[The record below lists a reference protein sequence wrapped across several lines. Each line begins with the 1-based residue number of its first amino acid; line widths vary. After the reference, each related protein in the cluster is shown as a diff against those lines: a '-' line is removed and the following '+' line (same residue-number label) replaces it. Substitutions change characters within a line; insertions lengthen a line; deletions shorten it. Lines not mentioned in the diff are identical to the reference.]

1 MFIMNRLLTILIL
14 FIGYPV
20 FSQTSS
26 STSKLPAISNV
37 ASFKHGEELK
47 YVLRYGFITGG
58 TATISSMETKLGD
71 TNVFHSSAVAQTTG
85 LVDKLFKVYDIYESY
100 YTMDSNMPVKAV
112 RNIREGSYKYYDE
125 VTFNR
130 KENLVVS
137 QKSGKHKVPDKILDM
152 VSAFFYMRRI
162 DFSKTKVNDI
172 IYFDTFF
179 GDELFPF
186 SVIYK
191 GKEEIKT
198 DAGKF
203 KCLKFLPIVEPGR
216 IFKENDD
223 MLFWLSDDENKIPV
237 LVKFDMI
244 VGSFKCELTSFKN
257 LKYETKALIP
267 KK

>member
-1 MFIMNRLLTILIL
+1 MNRLFLLWALLIS
-14 FIGYPV
+14 YPV
-20 FSQTSS
+20 LAQTASNP
-26 STSKLPAISNV
+26 SKLPPIHGE
-37 ASFKHGEELK
+37 ASFKHGEELN

-58 TATISSMETKLGD
+58 TATITSVVTKMGD
-71 TNVFHSSAVAQTTG
+71 TDVFHSSAIAQTTG
-85 LVDKLFKVYDIYESY
+85 LVDKLFKVYDVYESY
-100 YTMDSNMPVKAV
+100 YTMDSNIPLKAV

-125 VTFNR
+125 ITFDR
-130 KENLVVS
+130 KENLVIS
-137 QKSGKHKVPDKILDM
+137 QKSGKHKVPEKILDM
-152 VSAFFYMRRI
+152 VSAFFYLRRI

-179 GDELFPF
+179 GDDLFPF

-198 DAGKF
+198 SAGKF

-216 IFKENDD
+216 VFKENDD
-223 MLFWLSDDENKIPV
+223 MLFWLSDDDNKVPV
-237 LVKFDMI
+237 LVKFDMV

-257 LKYETKALIP
+257 LKYEALALIP